1 VQLPPPLTSPRRIL
15 SDDAKYRM
23 LWQHNPIALIEWDN
37 QFVVR
42 AWSPAAARIFG
53 YGEAD
58 IVGQS
63 ITQLLAPGHSREQF
77 GQLYQPQQLDAIPD
91 YSVHQNWTQDRRSVI
106 CEWYHTPLKD
116 AGGHCVGVISQVI
129 DITDRQHVES
139 AIQTSQAFLNRVL
152 NGASDAIFV
161 KDSEHRWVLANQ
173 ALCNLVGVPRSEIL
187 GQFGYEN
194 FLSSEQSAL
203 LHQTDERV
211 LNTGVEILTEDY
223 ITDSQGNLQICVTQK
238 TCVRDSAGQRFLV
251 GTMQDVT
258 AQRQNEVALRQ
269 EKANLEQRVLERTE
283 MLQEIVAK
291 LQKEVADRQKAE
303 AEILAQSQVLS
314 NTIDNLQKAQS
325 QLVHSEKMSSLGQL
339 VAGVAHEINNPTN
352 FIAGN
357 LRYAC
362 QYTEDLLEL
371 ISLYQTHY
379 PQPATPIQEAI
390 EAKDLGFL
398 QNDLP
403 KLLNSMTVGTDRIRE
418 IVQSLRSFSRLD
430 EAGAKA
436 VNVHDGLDSTLMILQ
451 HRLKAKSSESPEIQV
466 LCHYGE
472 IPLIECHPGPLNQ
485 VFMNLLSNAIDAVE
499 EAIETGMRSQATIE
513 IVTEI
518 LDPSFVSIRILDN
531 GIGMKATAQENL
543 FNPFYTTKPVGKG
556 TGMGLSISYQIITEL
571 HHGNLWFASE
581 PRVGTEFVIQIPTEL
596 GGPR

>member
-1 VQLPPPLTSPRRIL
+1 VQLQNPVNPLRRML

-23 LWQHNPIALIEWDN
+23 LWQQNPIALVEWDN
-37 QFVVR
+37 QFIVR
-42 AWSPAAARIFG
+42 AWSPAAGRIFG
-53 YGEAD
+53 YGDTD

-63 ITQLLAPGHSREQF
+63 VTALLAPGHPREQF
-77 GQLYQPQQLDAIPD
+77 AQLYQPQQSNAIPD
-91 YSVHQNWTQDRRSVI
+91 YSVHQNWTADHRSVI

-116 AGGHCVGVISQVI
+116 TAGNCVGVISQII
-129 DITDRQHVES
+129 DITDRQNVES

-161 KDSEHRWVLANQ
+161 KDSQHRWVLANQ
-173 ALCNLVGVPRSEIL
+173 ALCDLVGVSRSDIL
-187 GQFGYEN
+187 GKFGYEN

-238 TCVRDSAGQRFLV
+238 TCVRDSTGQRFLV

-258 AQRQNEVALRQ
+258 AQRQTELALRQ
-269 EKANLEQRVLERTE
+269 EKANLEQRVAERTE

-291 LQKEVADRQKAE
+291 LQQEIADRQKAE
-303 AEILAQSQVLS
+303 AEILAQSQILS
-314 NTIDNLQKAQS
+314 NTIDRLQKAQS
-325 QLVHSEKMSSLGQL
+325 QLIHSEKMSSLGQL

-352 FIAGN
+352 FISGN

-379 PQPATPIQEAI
+379 PEPALPIQDAL

-398 QNDLP
+398 QLDLP

-436 VNVHDGLDSTLMILQ
+436 VNLHDGINSTLMILQ

-466 LCHYGE
+466 ICNYGE

-499 EAIETGMRSQATIE
+499 ESIDKGIQSAATIE

-518 LDPSFVSIRILDN
+518 LEPSHVSIRILDN

-543 FNPFYTTKPVGKG
+543 FNPFYTTKPIGKG

-571 HHGNLWFASE
+571 HQGNLWFASE
-581 PRVGTEFVIQIPTEL
+581 PRVGTEFVIQIPMEL
-596 GGPR
+596 GGAR